1 MSDNIKKAYDHK
13 EVEQKLYD
21 RWMER
26 GYFTAEPD
34 KSKPSFCIVMPPPNI
49 TGKLHMGHALD
60 NMLQD
65 ALTRYHRMKGFATL
79 WVPGTDH
86 ASIATEVKIVDALAE
101 EGISKNDIGREK
113 FLERAWEWKKEYGD
127 TITTQ
132 LKKLGSS
139 CDWSRERFTM
149 DEGCSRAV
157 REVFVRLYKKGKIY
171 RGNRIINWCPTC
183 RTALSDAEVEYTEK
197 SSHLWHIRYP
207 AEDGGEGIIV
217 ATTRPETMLGDT
229 AVAVHPD
236 DERYKNLVGKN
247 VILPIVG
254 KPIPVVA
261 DKYVEKEFGT
271 GAVKITPAH
280 DPNDF
285 EVAMRHDLPII
296 SVLTDDAHVNENGGK
311 FCGMTALEAREAIVK
326 ELQELGAMVKIE
338 DYAHNV
344 GECYRCHSTVEPMVS
359 MQWFVS
365 MKDLAKPAIEAV
377 RSGETQFIPSRFD
390 KIYFNWM
397 ENIRDWC
404 ISRQLWWG
412 HRIPAYY
419 CDECGHVNVSVD
431 EPEKCE
437 KCGCTHLHQDED
449 VLDTWFS
456 SGLWPFSTLG
466 WPEKTPELECFYPTT
481 TLVTGYDI
489 IFFWVARMMVFGE
502 EVMGKAPFEKVA
514 IHGIVRDE
522 QGRKMSKS
530 LGNGVDPLKVI
541 EKYGADALRF
551 SLASGVSAG
560 SDMRYV
566 EKKVTAAGNFANK
579 IWNASRFIAMNSDG
593 TEQLE
598 LENIDVAD
606 KWILSRLSQVT
617 KEVSDNIDKFEL
629 GLATSKVYDFI
640 WSEYCDWYIE
650 MAKPR
655 LYGEDEKAK
664 KTALGVLRYV
674 LIDALKLLH
683 PFMPFITEEI
693 FVEVLGAGE
702 SIMISEWPKGELH
715 FEEDEK
721 RMSAVMDVIRTVR
734 NIRAQM
740 NVPPSRKAALKI
752 RTDREADVKECE
764 LYIKR
769 LAGASEVILMEEGQT
784 ESGAASAVTELGEI
798 FLPLGELVDISKE
811 LERLNKEKANLE
823 SEIKRAYGKLAN
835 EKFTSKAP
843 EKVVNEEREKLAK
856 YQDMLDK
863 LLEQIKSFEE
873 LG

>member
-1 MSDNIKKAYDHK
+1 M
-13 EVEQKLYD
+13 
-21 RWMER
+21 
-26 GYFTAEPD
+26 
-34 KSKPSFCIVMPPPNI
+34 
-49 TGKLHMGHALD
+49 
-60 NMLQD
+60 
-65 ALTRYHRMKGFATL
+65 
-79 WVPGTDH
+79 
-86 ASIATEVKIVDALAE
+86 
-101 EGISKNDIGREK
+101 
-113 FLERAWEWKKEYGD
+113 
-127 TITTQ
+127 
-132 LKKLGSS
+132 
-139 CDWSRERFTM
+139 
-149 DEGCSRAV
+149 
-157 REVFVRLYKKGKIY
+157 
-171 RGNRIINWCPTC
+171 
-183 RTALSDAEVEYTEK
+183 
-197 SSHLWHIRYP
+197 
-207 AEDGGEGIIV
+207 
-217 ATTRPETMLGDT
+217 
-229 AVAVHPD
+229 
-236 DERYKNLVGKN
+236 
-247 VILPIVG
+247 
-254 KPIPVVA
+254 
-261 DKYVEKEFGT
+261 
-271 GAVKITPAH
+271 
-280 DPNDF
+280 
-285 EVAMRHDLPII
+285 
-296 SVLTDDAHVNENGGK
+296 
-311 FCGMTALEAREAIVK
+311 
-326 ELQELGAMVKIE
+326 
-338 DYAHNV
+338 
-344 GECYRCHSTVEPMVS
+344 
-359 MQWFVS
+359 
-365 MKDLAKPAIEAV
+365 
-377 RSGETQFIPSRFD
+377 
-390 KIYFNWM
+390 
-397 ENIRDWC
+397 
-404 ISRQLWWG
+404 
-412 HRIPAYY
+412 
-419 CDECGHVNVSVD
+419 
-431 EPEKCE
+431 
-437 KCGCTHLHQDED
+437 
-449 VLDTWFS
+449 DTWFS

-629 GLATSKVYDFI
+629 GLASSKVYDFI